1 MPRVFFAIPMPLA
14 VRRTLVACREACVAH
29 DTSWTGEKWVAPEN
43 LHVTLRFLGTLAEPD
58 VERCIAEVTR
68 VSGRTE
74 PFRLR
79 LDAVR
84 AIPQRRSASL
94 IWVAPSQGGEAVMAL
109 ADEITR
115 ATSFLDF
122 QPDGKRF
129 RPHVTL
135 CRARSPRRLSP
146 AALDEMERVLS
157 GPGERVVSMSV
168 PGVTLFASTLTPRG
182 PVYEELAAIPFHR

>member
-94 IWVAPSQGGEAVMAL
+94 IWVAPSLVLLACAL
-109 ADEITR
+109 LLGLFLPDFLAGLIQR
-115 ATSFLDF
+115 AS
-122 QPDGKRF
+122 G
-129 RPHVTL
+129 
-135 CRARSPRRLSP
+135 
-146 AALDEMERVLS
+146 AA
-157 GPGERVVSMSV
+157 
-168 PGVTLFASTLTPRG
+168 GVWP
-182 PVYEELAAIPFHR
+182 